1 MGKYNIEKKS
11 IGYSFLYYLMLP
23 WHNYLYYRNIRI
35 LNKQNIPTKGSV
47 IFTPNH
53 QNALMDALALLF
65 NIKKQLVFVARA
77 DIFKKKSI
85 ASILYFLKI
94 LPVYRIRDG
103 FDSLKNNKETFD
115 KTADVLK
122 AGNGLVILPEGNHSG
137 SHSLR
142 PLKKGFA
149 RIAFQTEEANDF
161 NLNIQIVP
169 VGIDYNDYHK
179 MRENLILNFGSA
191 IKVSD
196 YKELYL
202 SDQPKALNK
211 IREDLSKALSN
222 VMIDIKSKEHY
233 QTYENVREIYST
245 IYAKT
250 SENNEPEL
258 IKKFYSD
265 QKLVEKLYDFE
276 TNKPSEFDK
285 LEKKINEYYLLLK
298 KEKINKKAFNFWNS
312 NTYKTLFKLIGLLIL
327 FPIYLYNLI
336 FNLIPFQTSMASSK
350 ILKDEQFQSSFK
362 FVVSFLIFPIFYI
375 LEILLLYNFIEMPV
389 KWYVFLGSQIIL
401 APISLWWHKNM
412 GILYQQI
419 IIAIKKITRP
429 TIINRLNNMKSS
441 IIKTLNTELL
451 FKD

>member
-1 MGKYNIEKKS
+1 MGKRNIEKKS
-11 IGYSFLYYLMLP
+11 FGYNLLYNLMLP
-23 WHNYLYYRNIRI
+23 WHNYLYYRNIKI
-35 LNKQNIPTKGSV
+35 LNKQNIPSDGSV

-122 AGNGLVILPEGNHSG
+122 AGNGLVILPEGNHAG
-137 SHSLR
+137 YHSLR

-149 RIAFQTEEANDF
+149 RIAFQTEEANNF

-169 VGIDYNDYHK
+169 VGIHYSNYHK
-179 MRENLILNFGSA
+179 IRENLILNFGPA
-191 IKVSD
+191 ISISD

-211 IREDLSKALSN
+211 IREDLSEAISK

-233 QTYENVREIYST
+233 QTYEKLLEIYSS
-245 IYAKT
+245 IYADN
-250 SENNEPEL
+250 SENNM
-258 IKKFYSD
+258 KKLVQSFYSD
-265 QKLVEKLYDFE
+265 QKLVQKLYEFE
-276 TNKPSEFDK
+276 TQNLEEFI
-285 LEKKINEYYLLLK
+285 KIEEALNEYYLLLD
-298 KEKINKKAFNFWNS
+298 KEKINPKVVNLWRL
-312 NTYKTLFKLIGLLIL
+312 NTIKISIKSIGLLIL
-327 FPIYLYNLI
+327 LPVYLYNVL
-336 FNLIPFQTSMASSK
+336 FNVIPFQISRYSSK

-362 FVVSFLIFPIFYI
+362 FVVSFLVFPIFYI
-375 LEILLLYNFIEMPV
+375 FETILLYNLIEMPV
-389 KWYVFLGSQIIL
+389 KWYVFLLSQL
-401 APISLWWHKNM
+401 LLTPISLWWHKTIR
-412 GILYQQI
+412 ILFEEI
-419 IIAIKKITRP
+419 IITIKKITRP
-429 TIINRLNNMKSS
+429 AIFNKLNEMRNSIINALNSV
-441 IIKTLNTELL
+441 LL
-451 FKD
+451 SKD